1 MAWITFLNGVYDT
14 PDGAKVAELDA
25 GGFLDYVGDAEK
37 WPSVA
42 CSSKREKLNGL
53 GFVCGRYKPS
63 AKSKHNSEL
72 APDSATDVFVYDIDS
87 MTRAEVRA
95 AAVRWR
101 EYDCAVYSTWKH
113 TEKAPRLRLLV
124 RLSKAVPNVSD
135 LPFKSLYAAGAR
147 LLGVS
152 HDPVTLKVANFFLG
166 PQHMPDTKDQVERL
180 RFRGKALDVGEL
192 AKMPYESPAALVPSR
207 GAMALSDRPDR
218 KEVKAFAEWLLKR
231 KNRAQRT
238 AGEAL
243 KAAVKGDAYGSR
255 GVLHDIRVKLAF
267 ECVRKWREIDA
278 EWFAEQHL
286 RVSWAATEPGESKWE
301 YRLGDWVKCVDS
313 ARAKLLKMDAERER
327 VRPSA
332 AAPLNEDQIA
342 NVEGLR
348 GALVASYGS
357 SYYVYSPYKA
367 AYQGP
372 FKAAQ
377 VPIAFRECL
386 GAMPGVSELDFRNVN
401 GPPGLKSAGKLNHEY
416 GCTVGAVQYYARCNG
431 VAYDGKE
438 NAIRLQA
445 YKWIEWEP
453 RFSACCDE
461 LLRAIGGSKYDLLES
476 YLYKF
481 RDLDQPLPALT
492 LVGTQGVWKS
502 QIAQALSRFWG
513 HRDAPTPCRPEKV
526 LFKFAAPLLQN
537 PVIWSDEKLAS
548 DRGEHGI
555 PERYRESIS
564 ERVHM
569 VEMKG
574 VDPLTLFSCTRHV
587 ISVNE
592 EEKVFSAEVDA
603 SSVEATMIRFLVL
616 RIRKRVIERF
626 EEKWAGTEEL
636 ERLREGAGLLEHV
649 RWIEENTTHES
660 QGRFWVNTASDLD
673 MVWRARFADETLNYC
688 LMIALDCLMEE
699 CNHSVPG
706 QIDRL
711 PLVCDS
717 EGQLRISPDRI
728 NAAWGESNV
737 VAGSR
742 VKKPA
747 PTTIGRYLT
756 KAGFKLDSEE
766 RASKTKLKA
775 WKIDH
780 VTLKRFIEN
789 TDRYTWEDL
798 KEAVKKVFKVSV
810 ADTSGPFGR
819 SRAVTFSANGREASD

>member
-1 MAWITFLNGVYDT
+1 VAWITFLNGVYDT
-14 PDGAKVAELDA
+14 PDGARVANLDA
-25 GGFLDYVGDAEK
+25 STFLDYVGDAEK
-37 WPSVA
+37 WASVE
-42 CSSKREKLNGL
+42 CSSKKQKLAGL
-53 GFVCGRYKPS
+53 GFVCGRYKEG
-63 AKSKHNSEL
+63 AKSKNNSDL
-72 APDSATDVFVYDIDS
+72 AHDSATDVFVYDIDD
-87 MTRAEVRA
+87 MTKAEIRVA
-95 AAVRWR
+95 ALRWR

-113 TEKAPRLRLLV
+113 TEKKPRLRLLV
-124 RLSKAVPNVSD
+124 RLSEAVPNARD
-135 LPFKSLYAAGAR
+135 LPFKSLYGAGASA
-147 LLGVS
+147 LGIS
-152 HDPVTLKVANFFLG
+152 HDVVTVKVANFFLG
-166 PQHMPDTKDQVERL
+166 PQHMPGTNGQAERM
-180 RFRGKALDVGEL
+180 RFRGKSLDVAEL
-192 AKMPYESPAALVPSR
+192 AKMPHKTPAALVRSP
-207 GAMALSDRPDR
+207 GAMALADRPDR
-218 KEVKAFAEWLLKR
+218 KEVDGFAKWLCKR
-231 KNRAQRT
+231 KNRTQRT

-243 KAAVKGDAYGSR
+243 KAAVKGEGYGQQ
-255 GVLHDIRVKLAF
+255 GVLHDIRVKVAF
-267 ECVRKWREIDA
+267 ECVRKWRELDGA
-278 EWFAEQHL
+278 WFAEQHL
-286 RVSWAATEPGESKWE
+286 RVSWAATEPGAEKWD
-301 YRLGDWVKCVDS
+301 YRLGDWLKCVDS
-313 ARAKLLKMDAERER
+313 ARAKLLKMDAEREK
-327 VRPSA
+327 VRPA
-332 AAPLNEDQIA
+332 AAAALNEEQIES
-342 NVEGLR
+342 VEGLR
-348 GALVASYGS
+348 GALVVSYGS
-357 SYYVYSPYKA
+357 SYYVYSPYKS

-377 VPIAFRECL
+377 VAVAFRECL
-386 GAMPGVSELDFRNVN
+386 GAMPGVSELDFKNVN
-401 GPPGLKSAGKLNHEY
+401 GPPGLKSAGRLNHEY
-416 GCTVGAVQYYARCNG
+416 GCTIGAVQYYAKLDEK
-431 VAYDGKE
+431 VFDMEE

-445 YKWIEWEP
+445 YKWIDWEP

-461 LLRAIGGSKYDLLES
+461 LLRVIGGNNYSLLES

-564 ERVHM
+564 ERVHQ

-626 EEKWAGTEEL
+626 EEKWTGTDEL
-636 ERLREGAGLLEHV
+636 ERLREGSALLEHV
-649 RWIEENTTHES
+649 RWIEENTEHAS
-660 QGRFWVNTASDLD
+660 QGRFWVDTASDLD

-688 LMIALDCLMEE
+688 LMIALDCLIAEQR
-699 CNHSVPG
+699 HSVPG
-706 QIDRL
+706 QVDRL

-728 NAAWGESNV
+728 NAAWGDSDV

-747 PTTIGRYLT
+747 PTTIGRYLI
-756 KAGFKLDSEE
+756 KAGFKADLEE
-766 RASKTKLKA
+766 RASKSRLRA

-780 VTLKRFIEN
+780 TTLKRFIEN
-789 TDRYTWEDL
+789 TDRYTWDDL
-798 KEAVKKVFKVSV
+798 KEAVKIVFK
-810 ADTSGPFGR
+810 
-819 SRAVTFSANGREASD
+819 ASIRDKSKQ